1 MEVLINLFHYE
12 EKECIPMN
20 TWIAGKDLMKHYCLT
35 KKIFIVV
42 WTWNTLQT
50 VIIAMQKTFKMNNLG
65 DYLDLYVQSDTLLL
79 EDLFKKFRN
88 KFIEIYELDPAYFYL
103 YLD

>member
-42 WTWNTLQT
+42 
-50 VIIAMQKTFKMNNLG
+50 
-65 DYLDLYVQSDTLLL
+65 
-79 EDLFKKFRN
+79 
-88 KFIEIYELDPAYFYL
+88 
-103 YLD
+103 